1 MKGTVTMVFTLDKRK
16 RPLGHCTPKR
26 ARQLIESGRA
36 CVYRYYPFT
45 IIVKDRDAR
54 NMDIRH
60 NYRIKIDPGSIHTG
74 IAVTEDDRV
83 IAYFELQHR
92 AGNIVEDLK
101 KRNAVRRNR
110 RSRETI
116 YRRCKFKKPGDYETQ
131 REEGW
136 LPPSQKSIADNI
148 IFFVKRLERL
158 LGPCEIDME
167 LVRFNT
173 QLLENPDIEGIEYQ
187 RGTLFGYEMKTYLME
202 KFQHTCQYCNNKT
215 SDHRLEWEHMLPVS
229 RGGSDRV
236 KNATLACHTCNQLKD
251 NRTPEE
257 WLAELK
263 AIKHPKELDKTRI
276 ECLEKVTKGQKVG
289 QGLRYAAWSNTLRWH
304 LFGELS
310 KLSASGKVT
319 AGTGGRTS
327 YNRNKLHIPKAHH
340 LDALCC
346 TKNVPE
352 KGYRYA
358 YQPYLV
364 VKAMGRGNRLLGQV
378 NECGIITV
386 KYMDHHKRVNG
397 LQTGDIVK
405 AVLPDGK
412 YKGTHTGRI
421 MIRSR
426 GDHDI
431 RTMDGQ
437 RFSMTKK
444 ASIHVLQHIDGYQY
458 SFEGAIPLGN

>member
-1 MKGTVTMVFTLDKRK
+1 MVFTLDKRK

-45 IIVKDRDAR
+45 IIVKDRDVRA
-54 NMDIRH
+54 MDIRH

-92 AGNIVEDLK
+92 AGNIVKSLK

-110 RSRETI
+110 RSRETV
-116 YRRCKFKKPGDYETQ
+116 YRRCKFKKPGDYETL

-136 LPPSQKSIADNI
+136 LPPSQKSIANNI

-167 LVRFNT
+167 LVRFDT
-173 QLLENPDIEGIEYQ
+173 QLLENPDIEGMEYQ
-187 RGTLFGYEMKTYLME
+187 RGTLFGYEMKAYLLE
-202 KFQHTCQYCNNKT
+202 KYQHTCQYCNNKT
-215 SDHRLEWEHMLPVS
+215 GDHRLEWEHMFPAG

-236 KNATLACHTCNQLKD
+236 KNATLACHTCNQLKG

-263 AIKHPKELDKTRI
+263 AIKRPKELDKTRI
-276 ECLEKVTKGQKVG
+276 ECLEIVTKGQKIG
-289 QGLRYAAWSNTLRWH
+289 QGLRYAAWSNTLRWR
-304 LFGELS
+304 LFEELS

-319 AGTGGRTS
+319 VGTGGRTS
-327 YNRNKLHIPKAHH
+327 YNRNKLHIPKVHH

-352 KGYRYA
+352 KGYRDV
-358 YQPYLV
+358 YQPYLI
-364 VKAMGRGNRLLGQV
+364 VKAMRHGNRLLGQV
-378 NECGIITV
+378 NKCGIITV
-386 KYMDHHKRVNG
+386 KYRNHHKRVGNV
-397 LQTGDIVK
+397 QTGDIVR
-405 AVLPDGK
+405 VDTPNGK
-412 YKGTHTGRI
+412 YQGIHTGRV
-421 MIRSR
+421 MVRSS
-426 GDHDI
+426 GSHDI
-431 RTMDGQ
+431 RTLDNKLVTA
-437 RFSMTKK
+437 TKMSVIK
-444 ASIHVLQHIDGYQY
+444 VIQHADGYQY
-458 SFEGAIPLGN
+458 AFGEAIPLGN